1 MFNDQCLQVRHLQQ
15 SGKNKRNEGKEG
27 DPPSKK
33 RKFGH
38 NVISRFSYKSRKE
51 EDKKTSK
58 SEAEGLKVTVATNV
72 KRNIV
77 S

>member
-1 MFNDQCLQVRHLQQ
+1 MQVRHLQQ